1 MKILKI
7 IGIILSVLIL
17 LPVCFMLL
25 VSLVNIGT
33 DNYFGCK
40 RTIETDKDTYAV
52 GDTIRLT
59 VVVTPEQSKKII
71 KVYDNF
77 YNLDLSLSSSGND
90 KFDATFSQKK
100 RDKKEGPHHTYS
112 ITPSKPY
119 KHTFY
124 GTISLDSSKQ
134 YYQISFPDFGYT
146 CTFSKKE
153 YEKAESIGFG
163 GMWTGVRQPMPSADE
178 EFIDYKPIKIS
189 E

>member
-40 RTIETDKDTYAV
+40 RTIETDKDTYEV

-71 KVYDNF
+71 KVY
-77 YNLDLSLSSSGND
+77 L
-90 KFDATFSQKK
+90 
-100 RDKKEGPHHTYS
+100 
-112 ITPSKPY
+112 
-119 KHTFY
+119 
-124 GTISLDSSKQ
+124 
-134 YYQISFPDFGYT
+134 
-146 CTFSKKE
+146 
-153 YEKAESIGFG
+153 
-163 GMWTGVRQPMPSADE
+163 
-178 EFIDYKPIKIS
+178 
-189 E
+189 